1 MYFVLLNDGQYMVFP
16 NSEYLVLETFIERH
30 EFFNFFHEVEGPVIY
45 LLKTG
50 IYTDYGGG
58 RM

>member
-1 MYFVLLNDGQYMVFP
+1 MLLNDGQYMVFP